1 MVNNVTLKELG
12 SKIDTTLVVVKPG
25 DVVLARVKA
34 VSEYTA
40 KLNKEAQEWKD
51 LLMERKQLY
60 GNTVKNFR

>member
-40 KLNKEAQEWKD
+40 KFT
-51 LLMERKQLY
+51 RKLRS
-60 GNTVKNFR
+60 GRTCSCS